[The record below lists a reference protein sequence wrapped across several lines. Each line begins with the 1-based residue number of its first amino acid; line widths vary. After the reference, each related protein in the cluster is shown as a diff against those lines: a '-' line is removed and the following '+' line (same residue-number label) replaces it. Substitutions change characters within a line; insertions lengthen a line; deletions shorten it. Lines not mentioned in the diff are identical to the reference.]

1 MCCIEI
7 NVRTVIKL
15 SINLFVNKMF
25 DCKFLFFGVI
35 KFVYRLPIYFAA
47 LRGVRFAFG
56 SLG

>member
-7 NVRTVIKL
+7 NARTVIIL
-15 SINLFVNKMF
+15 SINLIINKKF
-25 DCKFLFFGVI
+25 DCEFCFVVI